1 MNAPTILK
9 LIGGLLLTVLL
20 GAVGSGVWEK
30 VLSPLLQYTSSEV
43 SSTLSRVSA
52 SYSNS
57 LYSSAA
63 AYPGT
68 GRGGNTATLLFI
80 ILLLAWVAWSLRN
93 KSGSFV
99 VRAFGRALEMYEGW
113 LGAAY
118 ALFLLVIVVI
128 GSAKQI
134 EVNRIQRESLTQLEI
149 IRPTVGEQRYVQL
162 RAQYFSMKT
171 EKDYIAF
178 MKLLEPTGG
187 SPKATASGTEHK

>member
-1 MNAPTILK
+1 
-9 LIGGLLLTVLL
+9 
-20 GAVGSGVWEK
+20 
-30 VLSPLLQYTSSEV
+30 
-43 SSTLSRVSA
+43 
-52 SYSNS
+52 
-57 LYSSAA
+57 
-63 AYPGT
+63 
-68 GRGGNTATLLFI
+68 
-80 ILLLAWVAWSLRN
+80 
-93 KSGSFV
+93 
-99 VRAFGRALEMYEGW
+99 MYEGW